1 MQRIGFDMKQL
12 AAFLQRD
19 RNFSISA
26 LLQSTAILQQ
36 PAAAEQTD
44 VRFKGNYHSGQRSLI
59 PCESKRFS
67 VGKREIERSQ
77 KVKQLDQIYLSRQTT
92 TKMQQS
98 FVRKFVQIDTALGE
112 GIPISSNIHMKTNT

>member
-1 MQRIGFDMKQL
+1 MALNSL
-12 AAFLQRD
+12 A
-19 RNFSISA
+19 
-26 LLQSTAILQQ
+26 T
-36 PAAAEQTD
+36 
-44 VRFKGNYHSGQRSLI
+44 FKGIMLFSWELPTGLI